1 QLTNQDFESTLSNK
15 MWKLYEKLLP
25 ESIDKEK
32 RKNFVKKIE
41 RILNHEW
48 PNFEI
53 KVSTNVNRQQKI
65 NKLLET
71 VIDLP
76 DSILITFIEV
86 IEKVT
91 NEQLKYLETWNT
103 FLNMLD

>member
-1 QLTNQDFESTLSNK
+1 

-65 NKLLET
+65 DKLLET

-91 NEQLKYLETWNT
+91 NEQLKYLKTWNT
-103 FLNMLD
+103 FLKYG